1 MSASGEHNCACD
13 CGDCDVSDG
22 SEASYASDSSELPTW
37 RGGGRRMGWSAPA
50 PAPDSELS
58 TSRTVKSIKGV
69 AMRAHIEADV
79 RVRRRCYLGCLT
91 GVTAC
96 SWHAQ
101 RCCMVMQMHMHWYGS
116 DRCEEME
123 ANPGAYLPFTEDSED
138 FRVHCA
144 RMRKAS
150 SVGWYG
156 ATASYRRGL
165 QENHSS
171 LPIQMSLSTGS
182 CTRITSPQRSVS
194 SRFDSSGD
202 SV

>member
-37 RGGGRRMGWSAPA
+37 RGGGRRKGWSAPA

-58 TSRTVKSIKGV
+58 TPRTVKSIKGV
-69 AMRAHIEADV
+69 AMRRILRLMCDEEKM
-79 RVRRRCYLGCLT
+79 L
-91 GVTAC
+91 
-96 SWHAQ
+96 SW
-101 RCCMVMQMHMHWYGS
+101 VS
-116 DRCEEME
+116 DRGNCLFMACAAVLHGNADAHALVRERSVREME
-123 ANPGAYLPFTEDSED
+123 ANPGAYLPFIEDSED
-138 FRVHCA
+138 FQSTLQKDA
-144 RMRKAS
+144 EGS

-171 LPIQMSLSTGS
+171 LPI
-182 CTRITSPQRSVS
+182 R
-194 SRFDSSGD
+194 
-202 SV
+202 